1 MPGAAEHPAVPRLA
15 KMKGMPQRIITR
27 RAILLQAFTPTIP
40 RRTIRLELPGRDPIE
55 LKFDGAKALDAGPLR
70 LSLAGEHSVE
80 VYARQP
86 AVFNL
91 EWAFEAAKDSEF
103 YSWRQRETERVALMQ
118 DTGEPGKRGL
128 PSQLFP
134 FAGVVRNGEL
144 FGVLG
149 ECPGFWENRSQQTI
163 DSAMGV
169 IALRTGDG
177 SASRVMTGIWGDSSD
192 FYRGEYDGW
201 QHIRKA
207 ESRKYEVW
215 TFRAP
220 VQPGLYGVRL
230 ASHRAFARAK
240 GWSSSTLEAILRN
253 NAYLQIRRNLLRE
266 ESRYILTSGV
276 TYGWKSWASDAA
288 MAGLGLGDPEIL
300 AEAIRGLFWDRL
312 NYEDNAQWYLILSA
326 LFARSGFRPN
336 MALCRRCWEF
346 LKDHES
352 AGAYLPP
359 RLDGPAGLGWRTYMD
374 LFFYEDG
381 DPPTSN
387 QGFHCGAMMAA
398 RELSLGASEADI
410 AQAGKAFAGMFHSPG
425 GYFPTSLRRPEVFGG
440 DALYGAAVTFAAF
453 GRKCLPDELVR
464 RHCAHAMKIQSK
476 YGLRVVSKANGD
488 LLERDQYGPGNPHGL
503 PPEKAGAYVQGGSWF
518 FCDAGTWLAGLAHGM
533 DPRVVDRLL
542 LDRIKIELANAP
554 AFSESINTR
563 TGEPHGNLL
572 YAANALYL
580 WLRREIRGRLRHKGQ
595 DPVATAVDQWLEIR
609 AASKG

>member
-1 MPGAAEHPAVPRLA
+1 M
-15 KMKGMPQRIITR
+15 ITR
-27 RAILLQAFTPTIP
+27 RALLLQTLEPPGP

-55 LKFDGAKALDAGPLR
+55 LKFDGGRPLEAGPLR
-70 LSLAGEHSVE
+70 LWLAGEHTVE
-80 VYARQP
+80 IYAKEP

-91 EWAFEAAKDSEF
+91 EWAFEVPRDSEF
-103 YSWRQRETERVALMQ
+103 YSWRKRETERVALVQ
-118 DTGEPGKRGL
+118 DTGEPGKRGI

-134 FAGVVRNGEL
+134 FAGAVRNGEL

-163 DSAMGV
+163 DPASGV

-177 SASRVMTGIWGDSSD
+177 SATRTMTGIWGDSSD

-201 QHIRKA
+201 QHMRKA

-220 VQPGLYGVRL
+220 VRDGLYGVRL

-240 GWSSSTLEAILRN
+240 GWNDSTLDAILRN

-266 ESRYILTSGV
+266 ESRYIFTSGV
-276 TYGWKSWASDAA
+276 TYGWKEWASDGA

-300 AEAIRGLFWDRL
+300 AEAMRGLFWDRL
-312 NYEDNAQWYLILSA
+312 NYEDNAQWYLVVSA
-326 LFARSGFRPN
+326 VFARRGYRPN

-352 AGAYLPP
+352 GGAYLPP
-359 RLDGPAGLGWRTYMD
+359 RLDGPNAGLGWRTYMD
-374 LFFYEDG
+374 LFYYEDG
-381 DPPTSN
+381 DAPTSN

-398 RELSLGASEADI
+398 RELGLGATEADI
-410 AQAGKAFAGMFHSPG
+410 AKAGQAFAAMFNSGG
-425 GYFPTSLRRPEVFGG
+425 GYFPTSVRRQEVFGG
-440 DALYGAAVTFAAF
+440 DSMYGVAVTFAAF

-464 RHCAHAMKIQSK
+464 RHCAHAIKIQSK

-488 LLERDQYGPGNPHGL
+488 LLEQNQYGPGNPHGL

-542 LDRIKIELANAP
+542 VDRIKVELANAP

-580 WLRREIRGRLRHKGQ
+580 WLRREIRGRLRHTGA
-595 DPVATAVDQWLEIR
+595 DPVARSVDRWLD
-609 AASKG
+609 SK